1 MSNLV
6 FSTYVGRLKKAWKE
20 PIADM
25 DLISLL
31 YGLIAIPANLRD
43 KTGEIISCAKTT
55 ASEIM
60 NGKANAHR
68 SIRGHSQDEIVKS
81 KIVDDVKKQIVE
93 RLLPNLIDTLI
104 QGLKSD
110 ISHSD
115 MPNQRKLELYALAK
129 KETLAEFLSEAY
141 LESLIPEN
149 KTDGIH
155 DEEEPED
162 PDEYKRHPLEQI
174 STPTDVTKQEQPYV
188 YALLKAYG
196 DAEKGTEITLEL
208 LDAYPNY
215 KKHFQRQRDDYFA
228 AEAVRRGTR
237 DFYSENDP
245 DQFQVLKDEIYD
257 GIIDIYEDDW
267 DNGLIRVRKVMA
279 QASKVAVARCWL
291 SRDTDW
297 IGNAQKKGVCHILV
311 NDGRLKGW
319 RDEDV

>member
-1 MSNLV
+1 MSDFV
-6 FSTYVGRLKKAWKE
+6 FSIYVGRMKKAWKGV
-20 PIADM
+20 ISDM

-31 YGLIAIPANLRD
+31 YGLIAIPAKLED
-43 KTGEIISCAKTT
+43 KNGEIISCSKTT

-60 NGKANAHR
+60 NRKTNAHR
-68 SIRGHSQDEIVKS
+68 KIREHSRDEAVMSSIVSAVEKEIVK
-81 KIVDDVKKQIVE
+81 
-93 RLLPNLIDTLI
+93 RLHPGMTDGLI
-104 QGLKSD
+104 QDLCRD

-115 MPNQRKLELYALAK
+115 IQHQRRRELFAFAKL
-129 KETLAEFLSEAY
+129 ETLADFLSEAY
-141 LESLIPEN
+141 LESLIPDN
-149 KTDGIH
+149 RLNDSQI
-155 DEEEPED
+155 EEATEDPED
-162 PDEYKRHPLEQI
+162 YKKHPLEQI
-174 STPTDVTKQEQPYV
+174 SISTEVTKLEQPYV

-196 DAEKGTEITLEL
+196 DAERGKEITIEM
-208 LDAYPNY
+208 LDSYPKY

-257 GIIDIYEDDW
+257 GIIDIYEEDW
-267 DNGLIRVRKVMA
+267 DNGLIRVRNVMA

-311 NDGRLKGW
+311 NDGRLRGW
-319 RDEDV
+319 RSEDV